1 MQKGRLSPLDKRLT
15 QSEQK
20 LPHRLN
26 VNFSQQ
32 TVSTYPHEIKETD
45 REKSVW
51 EDLQTELEKRNSSL
65 YALQRN
71 YEGLSKVVTEKAF
84 REEEIHKRMED
95 LMNENSRLKQT
106 LNQLDSRFKVLKR
119 QNNSLQDQAAVMNRL
134 YEENAKLQVEL
145 RSAKGSLE
153 LKISEISQLE
163 DIIQKYRTD
172 TASISKMTIESESQS
187 HKLRKE
193 LQDFKTRCELLEN
206 SVKFLEDEKKKL
218 ERDLQT
224 TKCELEEQKD
234 NYRFSLRREEELE
247 AQILPLKK
255 RINEEVK
262 ELDIT
267 RNKLTRAVN
276 KHQDLLKD
284 YEYKKAMLATKLS
297 MEQELL
303 KKLDLVEKQCEY
315 LKQENAEI
323 QGRLQREKK
332 DRESLHVKYDELKMS
347 SDHMISTI
355 QLERENSQLS
365 VEQIREKLTVLEK
378 EYEKLHRDYK
388 ALQNKAVS
396 SQNMLQSD
404 IDNLNRKVSQ
414 LSFENQELKKSL
426 EFESQKKSLFKEKL
440 DSLTKELDKYTKP
453 TDKEDSPIIF
463 KLKPSAKLP
472 DGRNRTCT
480 PVIMRRDD
488 LNASPSPGSTS
499 RVDSSRIRKI
509 SSINSSLALKC
520 RELKATN
527 KEINSA
533 KENLSKECKQL
544 HMTIDDMMNEI
555 ESKNSEIKKLKHD
568 LANNFELNRLK
579 ELILSK
585 ESEIA
590 NLRQNLHSTSE
601 EYNNLFSLLNEE
613 GKNRNSYELN
623 LELLKNIEKL
633 KKELEYFRP
642 STEQLMLELKHMREK
657 ERVFKESIEKINTSI
672 VSILELLKCNQCSKL
687 VKDAILCIPC
697 GHHYC
702 KKCKKGYRDECL
714 KCKGV
719 RSVLRLDSLSRVSE
733 NIVVVMSSLEEVN
746 RLLIS

>member
-1 MQKGRLSPLDKRLT
+1 MQKGRLSPLEKRLT

-20 LPHRLN
+20 FTHRLN

-32 TVSTYPHEIKETD
+32 TVSTFPPEIKETE
-45 REKSVW
+45 RENSVW

-71 YEGLSKVVTEKAF
+71 YEGLSKIVSEKVF
-84 REEEIHKRMED
+84 REEEVHKRIED
-95 LMNENSRLKQT
+95 LMNENSRLKQAV
-106 LNQLDSRFKVLKR
+106 NQLDSRFKVLKR
-119 QNNSLQDQAAVMNRL
+119 QNNSLQDQAVAMNRL
-134 YEENAKLQVEL
+134 YEENAKLQVEI

-163 DIIQKYRTD
+163 DIIEKYKTD
-172 TASISKMTIESESQS
+172 TASISKMTIESESQT
-187 HKLRKE
+187 HKLRKD
-193 LQDFKTRCELLEN
+193 LQDFHTRCEMLEN
-206 SVKFLEDEKKKL
+206 SANFLEDEKKKL

-224 TKCELEEQKD
+224 TKSELEEQKD
-234 NYRFSLRREEELE
+234 KYRFSIRREEELE

-315 LKQENAEI
+315 LKQENVEI
-323 QGRLQREKK
+323 QGKLHREKK

-347 SDHMISTI
+347 SEHMITTI

-365 VEQIREKLTVLEK
+365 VEQIREKLTILEK
-378 EYEKLHRDYK
+378 EYEKLLRDYK
-388 ALQNKAVS
+388 ALQSKALS

-404 IDNLNRKVSQ
+404 LDNISRKVSQ
-414 LSFENQELKKSL
+414 LNIENQELKKNL
-426 EFESQKKSLFKEKL
+426 EFESQKKNLFKEKL
-440 DSLTKELDKYTKP
+440 DSVTKELEKYTKP
-453 TDKEDSPIIF
+453 AEKEDNAMMF
-463 KLKPSAKLP
+463 KLRQSAKLP
-472 DGRNRTCT
+472 GGRSRTST
-480 PVIMRRDD
+480 PVMMKRED
-488 LNASPSPGSTS
+488 LIPSPSPGATC
-499 RVDSSRIRKI
+499 RIDSSRAKKI

-527 KEINSA
+527 KELNSA
-533 KENLSKECKQL
+533 NEKVSKECRQL
-544 HMTIDDMMNEI
+544 SMTIDDMMKEI

-568 LANNFELNRLK
+568 LANNFELSRLK
-579 ELILSK
+579 ELIISK

-590 NLRQNLHSTSE
+590 NLRQNLHTTSE
-601 EYNNLFSLLNEE
+601 EYNHLFNLLNEE
-613 GKNRNSYELN
+613 GKNRNSYQLN

-642 STEQLMLELKHMREK
+642 STEQLMLQLKQMREK
-657 ERVFKESIEKINTSI
+657 ERVFKVNIEKVNTSMGCI
-672 VSILELLKCNQCSKL
+672 SELVKCNLCSKF
-687 VKDAILCIPC
+687 VKDAVLCIPC

-719 RSVLRLDSLSRVSE
+719 RSILRLESLSRVSE
-733 NIVVVMSSLEEVN
+733 NTVVVMSSLEEVN